1 MPNNKFEVSQTS
13 SESLSSETKDQK
25 LIHRKSR
32 MRRLVILLLG
42 LAFLVIILFGGLKAR
57 KLYDLAVLV
66 RQDVVRIQD
75 LMTDPAPRMERL
87 KDAGP
92 ALSTLR
98 QDFKSLKDEV
108 EPYLG
113 LGAWLKWVPVY
124 GGDLASAREL
134 MMLTDSLLASADST
148 YQAMIPLVEEDALSS
163 VDPYRLTN
171 FLKGAQPQLM
181 EAQTELEMAV
191 SARSRLEP
199 EDLSPQVR
207 DLILSDVDPVLA
219 LLQDGL
225 TVAIEFPGLMGATRE
240 GSKKYLLLV
249 QNEDE
254 LRPTGGFITAAD
266 TLVIRNG
273 RMGAV
278 TFVNSGDLD
287 NWSRPYP
294 VAPWQLKQYMNS
306 RVLIFRDANWFTD
319 YRTAAMYAEYL
330 YSYSEDQSVDGVIA
344 FDQHLLV
351 EILKVTGPIE
361 VEDAPYPIDANNVVE
376 YMRAAKVPT
385 PENLATPGWNYKAF
399 LNKITIALIAKIFGG
414 EVQWEPLTTVLLQA
428 LNEHHLLLQ
437 FDDPS
442 MISLLERYHW
452 DGAVR
457 PEDGDF
463 LMVVDSN
470 IGFNKTSTVIE
481 TSLTYEVDL
490 TNSISPTGLLT
501 VDHENKA
508 EEVAVCK
515 HWSKIKAEGEQ
526 YYPISDCYWNYLR
539 VYTPKGTELLEA
551 VPQAIPDNW
560 MIIKRDNPS
569 QVDILEEDIEGIQA
583 FGTLQVVP
591 DGESLS
597 MNFQFALP
605 AGVIHV
611 EKDTDLRVYHLK
623 VQKQPGTITVPI
635 TIRVHI
641 PKNSKIE
648 TVPPGA
654 VVKGYNVQYQANL
667 TTDLELEFVF
677 SVP

>member
-1 MPNNKFEVSQTS
+1 
-13 SESLSSETKDQK
+13 
-25 LIHRKSR
+25 
-32 MRRLVILLLG
+32 
-42 LAFLVIILFGGLKAR
+42 
-57 KLYDLAVLV
+57 
-66 RQDVVRIQD
+66 
-75 LMTDPAPRMERL
+75 
-87 KDAGP
+87 
-92 ALSTLR
+92 
-98 QDFKSLKDEV
+98 
-108 EPYLG
+108 
-113 LGAWLKWVPVY
+113 VPVH

-134 MMLTDSLLASADST
+134 VTMADSLLSAADLS
-148 YQAMIPLVEEDALSS
+148 YQALSPHLAEDGLSS
-163 VDPYRLTN
+163 IDPYGLTK

-181 EAQTELEMAV
+181 IAQVELEKAV
-191 SARSRLEP
+191 SARGRMTAD
-199 EDLSPQVR
+199 DLSPQVR
-207 DLILSDVDPVLA
+207 DLLLNNVDPVLA
-219 LLQDGL
+219 LFQDGL
-225 TVAIEFPGLMGATRE
+225 TVAIEFPGLMGATPE
-240 GSKKYLLLV
+240 GPKKYLLLA

-266 TLVIRNG
+266 TLIIHNG

-319 YRTAAMYAEYL
+319 FRTVAMYAEYL

-351 EILKVTGPIE
+351 ELLKVTGPIE

-376 YMRAAKVPT
+376 YMRAAKEPT
-385 PENLATPGWNYKAF
+385 PENLATPGWNNKIF
-399 LNKITIALIAKIFGG
+399 LNKITIALIAKIFSGDV
-414 EVQWEPLTTVLLQA
+414 ELEPLAAVTFQA

-437 FDDPS
+437 FDDPALTA
-442 MISLLERYHW
+442 LLERYHW

-490 TNSISPTGLLT
+490 TNPISPTGLLT

-515 HWSKIKAEGEQ
+515 HWSKIKAEGEK

-539 VYTPKGTELLEA
+539 VYAPAGTELLQA

-560 MIIKRDNPS
+560 MIIKRENPS
-569 QVDILEEDIEGIQA
+569 QVDVLEEDIDGVQA

-591 DGESLS
+591 GGESLS
-597 MNFQFALP
+597 MDFQYALP
-605 AGVIHV
+605 ADVIHV
-611 EKDTDLRVYHLK
+611 EKDTDLRVYHLE
-623 VQKQPGTITVPI
+623 VQKQPGTVAVPI
-635 TIRVHI
+635 TLRMQF

-654 VVKGYNVQYQANL
+654 VVKGYTVQYQADL

-677 SVP
+677 FVP